1 VLHQLS
7 TQPLPPE
14 RARQSLY
21 EFVKQAWHFIEPD
34 TPFKDGWHIRVVC
47 AHLEAI
53 VLGDIPSIVINVPPG
68 TMKSILSSVCLCPW
82 AWLTN
87 PSLRFL
93 HASYSQSLALRD
105 SVKARNIVRSD
116 WYQGLCGALGVNVE
130 LTRGQD
136 QKSRFDTT
144 QSGWRFSTSVGGTA
158 TGEHPDVIV
167 CFPPGTRIA
176 TPSGYRA
183 IEDVSNGD
191 EVLSHGTK
199 CGLSSRQVVRVFD
212 NPYCGVMWE
221 VNGVEMTPN
230 HPVLVRG
237 RGYVRADS
245 IRIGDQVAS
254 YVSLRNMR
262 RVVSCDASQ
271 SKERGES
278 LLLEK
283 VPIPRDEREA
293 APCVDRREADVSQL
307 WGSDHNGV
315 GRKNEDGEILLA
327 QMPDGNDQKSGRE
340 EPRLSAAISP
350 RLAEESGMLS
360 VRLTKRE
367 DRATPHQPRPNG
379 WQGVEQDAGLQS
391 VSCQNPSTGRRSV
404 VWRAVLSSGPSRF
417 FDGRV
422 HNFEVEGTHT
432 YIANDLIVHNC
443 DDAHSAA
450 QAQSDK
456 ERQAA
461 IDWWD
466 GTMTTRGRSRGCRRA
481 IVGQRL
487 HEQDLPGHLI
497 GQGWANLVLPM
508 RYEQE
513 QHAQTPLGDCDIRS
527 EEGELLC
534 PSLFSA
540 EAVDSLE
547 KELGTHRA
555 AGQLQ
560 QRPTALDGEIFKRE
574 WFGRTIKHAPSDGR
588 FVRYCDKAG
597 TPGSGAYTAMVLMC
611 EKDGTYYICD
621 VVRGQWSPNDRNAV
635 IRQVAAA
642 DSAAYRDYM
651 FGHEREPGSAGV
663 ESSQITSRELAGIR
677 VKEDRVTGDKV
688 SRSLNF
694 AAQCEAGNVVLVEG
708 EWNHE
713 LISELLG
720 FPNAQYKDQVDAC
733 SGGFGLLVTE
743 RSTVANQLMLDDVTL
758 EISPLDWVEYD

>member
-1 VLHQLS
+1 MHSQDRTQVLHQLS

-87 PSLRFL
+87 PSMRFL

-105 SVKARNIVRSD
+105 SVKARNIIRSD
-116 WYQGLCGALGVNVE
+116 WYQATASALGVSVE

-144 QSGWRFSTSVGGTA
+144 ASGWRFATSVGGSA
-158 TGEHPDVIV
+158 TGEHPDVI
-167 CFPPGTRIA
+167 CID
-176 TPSGYRA
+176 
-183 IEDVSNGD
+183 DV
-191 EVLSHGTK
+191 
-199 CGLSSRQVVRVFD
+199 
-212 NPYCGVMWE
+212 
-221 VNGVEMTPN
+221 
-230 HPVLVRG
+230 
-237 RGYVRADS
+237 
-245 IRIGDQVAS
+245 
-254 YVSLRNMR
+254 
-262 RVVSCDASQ
+262 
-271 SKERGES
+271 
-278 LLLEK
+278 
-283 VPIPRDEREA
+283 
-293 APCVDRREADVSQL
+293 
-307 WGSDHNGV
+307 
-315 GRKNEDGEILLA
+315 
-327 QMPDGNDQKSGRE
+327 
-340 EPRLSAAISP
+340 
-350 RLAEESGMLS
+350 
-360 VRLTKRE
+360 
-367 DRATPHQPRPNG
+367 
-379 WQGVEQDAGLQS
+379 
-391 VSCQNPSTGRRSV
+391 
-404 VWRAVLSSGPSRF
+404 
-417 FDGRV
+417 
-422 HNFEVEGTHT
+422 
-432 YIANDLIVHNC
+432 
-443 DDAHSAA
+443 HSAA

-497 GQGWANLVLPM
+497 GQGWTKLVLPM

-560 QRPTALDGEIFKRE
+560 QRPTALDGEIFRRE

-743 RSTVANQLMLDDVTL
+743 QSTVANQLMLDDVTL
-758 EISPLDWVEYD
+758 EIPPLDWVEYD